1 MNLNV
6 ISIAILQLKDY
17 FEAYNFNILWKL
29 HINMEDI
36 YEPKKV
42 FTKHQLHLKAYP
54 NTRMIFFVSDY
65 TYPGPNQITFN
76 WSMTFFF
83 EYFYTKT
90 RICPRVKYIIW
101 NKLSKKLLRHV
112 LYP

>member
-36 YEPKKV
+36 YEPEEV

-54 NTRMIFFVSDY
+54 NTRMIFF
-65 TYPGPNQITFN
+65 
-76 WSMTFFF
+76 
-83 EYFYTKT
+83 
-90 RICPRVKYIIW
+90 C
-101 NKLSKKLLRHV
+101 
-112 LYP
+112 